1 MSLSIPVDVAKAH
14 GRGGLLTV
22 DVLLEP
28 AGTFDLASGSFLG
41 DGSDPPSGAFHI
53 HGTLYPAG
61 TLAAVCPGGTP
72 SDDLIIGD
80 YDCWGFRPGPP
91 VSPPGFVSQE
101 FHLFGQGKI
110 QVQGREG
117 PTSIIAVVGG
127 TGDFVNVRG
136 EGTRRD
142 QFVCTADPLTIG
154 YTIDFDLKGAKKG
167 KD

>member
-61 TLAAVCPGGTP
+61 TLAAACDPDLP
-72 SDDLIIGD
+72 SVAPIGEFA
-80 YDCWGFRPGPP
+80 CWGFRPGPP